1 MPWVAMVC
9 SDMSEAN
16 LDKKLGA
23 SSLHIRKDKSIE
35 TIEAAKK
42 VLGSLNLNFCFVH
55 ENLQPLCAF
64 ILTTELRH
72 EKKNGKHFPIQQ
84 HPKSVFGDHK
94 VISFYISYSLS
105 QSPKW

>member
-42 VLGSLNLNFCFVH
+42 VLGSRNLNFCFVQ

-72 EKKNGKHFPIQQ
+72 EKKTGNI
-84 HPKSVFGDHK
+84 
-94 VISFYISYSLS
+94 S
-105 QSPKW
+105 QSNNIQKVCLEIIKSYLFI